1 MYLLGFNHKDPV
13 TSAKKYLED
22 DGNPYDFVGVDSD
35 GLIALEFG
43 VFGLPETYLINED
56 GKIIYKFMGPITK
69 DVLKN
74 EIEPLLRILR
84 TIILC
89 FICFAFKTYAVENID
104 ERVKNLTLELRC
116 MTCQNQSI
124 YDSDAEFSNDIKKI
138 VKQKLQEGESERD
151 IKKFLVERYS
161 EYILFRPVVNYNN
174 IFLWSFPFILLI
186 IGLFF
191 VLIKSKRNKV

>member
-1 MYLLGFNHKDPV
+1 MKSSHFFSILHITILSFIFFTFKIY
-13 TSAKKYLED
+13 
-22 DGNPYDFVGVDSD
+22 
-35 GLIALEFG
+35 ALEN
-43 VFGLPETYLINED
+43 IN
-56 GKIIYKFMGPITK
+56 
-69 DVLKN
+69 
-74 EIEPLLRILR
+74 
-84 TIILC
+84 
-89 FICFAFKTYAVENID
+89 

-151 IKKFLVERYS
+151 IKNFLVERYG
-161 EYILFRPVVNYNN
+161 EYILFRPLMNYNN

-191 VLIKSKRNKV
+191 VLIKTKTKKA